1 MERASKDGDDLF
13 GTAPTS
19 REQSVSTGLEA
30 PAHHLAGVFV
40 PSETDGGNL
49 GERSAAEIGQGKLLN
64 VCEPSTVLMASEGSH
79 NPAVSALEA
88 RCTAKKTTGEA
99 DQYASRN
106 AVDVPQAEEPRGS
119 PIGSPDAKRVQNA
132 PITETITD
140 RPARPGSSMIGKPY
154 NVMQDVMRK
163 VRNHLSRHRRTLTE
177 DTPEMEQCHRGSC
190 QYVLNDKQ
198 VQDIVE
204 IVFREMCEHGFGDGD
219 WRPASKQAGRVLPPR
234 KAIRKPSCLTNII
247 ESPVSNAADP
257 ATTITE
263 PETAYFSRNE
273 SEGHVRAKVRSS
285 ETSTT
290 TILSRDGITGIRWK
304 SDLSQPDDVET
315 DAMKQ
320 HAENDSQDKSHERS
334 DVNAPA
340 AEDTTRTSHASPKS
354 PDAAQLRGF
363 SIGSQLVSQINKTK
377 TKGSESTGE
386 EINDL
391 TDMTSFPPLKA
402 RHCTADWQS
411 SPAEPASERPCDD
424 SMYHLGIDAR
434 SSAVLP
440 MPHLT
445 DSPTVS
451 PECDTDP
458 VRDDMFNYKLPPCS
472 PKLERRASEAVV
484 SGLLR
489 PKYSALVNSS
499 GHHSTAKHLK
509 RSKSTH
515 FADLPEPAKP
525 QAAEEE
531 PGFLQKLT
539 RKLSSVFQS
548 TDTSPTI
555 LTPAPSLASQAVS
568 RKASDAL
575 LVARPAANDQGPEI
589 GYISEPEPSAVYQA
603 MNLVKPSKPGSH
615 RRNASEDNT

>member
-1 MERASKDGDDLF
+1 
-13 GTAPTS
+13 
-19 REQSVSTGLEA
+19 
-30 PAHHLAGVFV
+30 
-40 PSETDGGNL
+40 
-49 GERSAAEIGQGKLLN
+49 
-64 VCEPSTVLMASEGSH
+64 
-79 NPAVSALEA
+79 
-88 RCTAKKTTGEA
+88 
-99 DQYASRN
+99 
-106 AVDVPQAEEPRGS
+106 
-119 PIGSPDAKRVQNA
+119 
-132 PITETITD
+132 
-140 RPARPGSSMIGKPY
+140 
-154 NVMQDVMRK
+154 
-163 VRNHLSRHRRTLTE
+163 
-177 DTPEMEQCHRGSC
+177 
-190 QYVLNDKQ
+190 
-198 VQDIVE
+198 
-204 IVFREMCEHGFGDGD
+204 
-219 WRPASKQAGRVLPPR
+219 
-234 KAIRKPSCLTNII
+234 
-247 ESPVSNAADP
+247 
-257 ATTITE
+257 
-263 PETAYFSRNE
+263 
-273 SEGHVRAKVRSS
+273 
-285 ETSTT
+285 
-290 TILSRDGITGIRWK
+290 
-304 SDLSQPDDVET
+304 
-315 DAMKQ
+315 MKQ

-402 RHCTADWQS
+402 RHCTAEWQS

-489 PKYSALVNSS
+489 PKYSALVSSS

-509 RSKSTH
+509 
-515 FADLPEPAKP
+515 
-525 QAAEEE
+525 
-531 PGFLQKLT
+531 
-539 RKLSSVFQS
+539 SSVFQS

-603 MNLVKPSKPGSH
+603 MNLVKPSKPGLH